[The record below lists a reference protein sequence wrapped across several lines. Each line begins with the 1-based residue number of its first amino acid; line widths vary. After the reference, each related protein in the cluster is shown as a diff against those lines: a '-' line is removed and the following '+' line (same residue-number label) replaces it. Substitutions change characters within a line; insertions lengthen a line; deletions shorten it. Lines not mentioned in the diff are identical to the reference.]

1 MSDGRLVLPVVL
13 SATFVQLLN
22 VTVAQVAAPAIQ
34 AGPGAGPGAVQ
45 LVLAGYTLTYACLLI
60 PAARLGDR
68 YGYRRLF
75 VAGIVV
81 FTAGSMAGACASDAA
96 SLIAARLVQGSGSGL
111 VAPRS
116 SPSSR
121 PRPPRRAD
129 RAPSARTV
137 PPWPSRHWPGP

>member
-1 MSDGRLVLPVVL
+1 MSGERLVLPVVL

-34 AGPGAGPGAVQ
+34 ASLGAGPGAVQ

-75 VAGIVV
+75 VAGTVV
-81 FTAGSMAGACASDAA
+81 FTAGSVAGACA
-96 SLIAARLVQGSGSGL
+96 G
-111 VAPRS
+111 
-116 SPSSR
+116 
-121 PRPPRRAD
+121 RAY
-129 RAPSARTV
+129 A
-137 PPWPSRHWPGP
+137 